1 MQGRSRIVAAFTET
15 DVSVGDFEHPA
26 WTTAQ
31 PAFIRRYWSGADAP
45 PSRHA
50 EVRIIWSAEALTVRF
65 ECKQTEPLLI
75 NDSPQ
80 LDKKTIGLWERDVCE
95 FFLAPDLARP
105 NRYLE
110 FEVAPTGE
118 WLDLAIE
125 LINGVRHTDWEFR
138 SRMTAA
144 ARGGGEQVM
153 IGMRLPWSESL
164 PWPQVGDVWRA
175 NLFRCLGLGNERYL
189 AWQPTGTPQPNFHVP
204 EAFGRLEF
212 AEQDGPGERSGRSH
226 DYEEV

>member
-1 MQGRSRIVAAFTET
+1 MQDRSTIVAPFTET

-26 WTTAQ
+26 WADAQ
-31 PAFIRRYWSGADAP
+31 PAYIHRHWSGAEAP

-50 EVRIIWSAEALTVRF
+50 EARLIWSTEALSLRF
-65 ECKQTEPLLI
+65 ECEQTEPLLI
-75 NDSPQ
+75 NTLPQ

-95 FFLAPDLARP
+95 FFVAPGAAEP

-125 LINGVRHTDWEFR
+125 LIDGVRHTDWEFH
-138 SRMTAA
+138 SGMTAA
-144 ARGGGEQVM
+144 ARVAGEQVM
-153 IGMRLPWSESL
+153 IGMRVPWSESL
-164 PWPQVGDVWRA
+164 PRPQVGHVWPA
-175 NLFRCLGLGNERYL
+175 NLFRCVGLGDERYL
-189 AWQPTGTPQPNFHVP
+189 AWQPTGTSQPNFHVP

-212 AEQDGPGERSGRSH
+212 
-226 DYEEV
+226 V